1 MYELIKVIHHINS
14 PNIKNLTVISLDAEK
29 AFHKIQHLRTGVR
42 LAWEA
47 ASASAAAVAIWVPG
61 LRGT

>member
-1 MYELIKVIHHINS
+1 MMVIKDFKKDIN
-14 PNIKNLTVISLDAEK
+14 NSLKE
-29 AFHKIQHLRTGVR
+29 IQERPQTTGHRPDQRTGVR

-61 LRGT
+61 LSRT

>member
-1 MYELIKVIHHINS
+1 MGTGHH
-14 PNIKNLTVISLDAEK
+14 PD
-29 AFHKIQHLRTGVR
+29 QRTGVR

-47 ASASAAAVAIWVPG
+47 ASASAAVVAIWVQG